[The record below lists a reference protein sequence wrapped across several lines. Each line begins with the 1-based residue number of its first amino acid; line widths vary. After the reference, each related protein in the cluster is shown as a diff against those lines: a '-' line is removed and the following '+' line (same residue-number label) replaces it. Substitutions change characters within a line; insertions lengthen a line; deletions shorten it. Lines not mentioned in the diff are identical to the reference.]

1 MKFPI
6 SASIIS
12 RTFETEFAIAGIVSD
27 NPIASMLARTNSSPD
42 TWTRT
47 RTIVLSSTDVPPRRS
62 ADTCSAPQMTAR
74 DRVGNRSVAR
84 ETGPVSGQR
93 WLGSTLLTRNTSTA
107 RHDRRVLRLMGG
119 ASGHGRRSGCRTS
132 GRNHQY
138 SGWRHVDEGDFDG

>member
-93 WLGSTLLTRNTSTA
+93 WVGSTLLTEHLDGPPRPEG
-107 RHDRRVLRLMGG
+107 VRLMGG
-119 ASGHGRRSGCRTS
+119 AVVTAGGSSGCRTS
-132 GRNHQY
+132 GRNH
-138 SGWRHVDEGDFDG
+138 